1 MKTLLGLALAAS
13 MVATPAG
20 ATSGMLYKAVS
31 PNGTVIFS
39 DTPPSGDVTLVEER
53 ALSAPS
59 GGMPI
64 RSTPNSAGGDP
75 TQILDGDEAVAR
87 ANEAVD
93 MAEHALALARR
104 GTWSPADGLK
114 LQQTRLAPADI
125 QRVEYYKTNLKTA
138 RTYLAE
144 LVRERQS
151 RAAPI
156 IVSMR

>member
-75 TQILDGDEAVAR
+75 TQILDGDEAV
-87 ANEAVD
+87 D